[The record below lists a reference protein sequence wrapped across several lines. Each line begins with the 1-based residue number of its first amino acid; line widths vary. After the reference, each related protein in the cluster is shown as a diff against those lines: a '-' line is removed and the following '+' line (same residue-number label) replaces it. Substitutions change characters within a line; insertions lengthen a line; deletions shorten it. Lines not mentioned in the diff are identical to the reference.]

1 MFRGGGRFFPDTVYI
16 GITDSQYIDNDNQL
30 TRLDML
36 VCSY

>member
-1 MFRGGGRFFPDTVYI
+1 VYI
-16 GITDSQYIDNDNQL
+16 GITDSQYIENDNQL